1 MKTTITISGQNLARK
16 IEVEGDF
23 EQVIAVLEALGQ
35 IEDEDVQYVP
45 ENNTIQ

>member
-1 MKTTITISGQNLARK
+1 MKTTITISAPNVSRQ
-16 IEVEGDF
+16 IEVEGDC
-23 EQVIAVLEALGQ
+23 EQVLAVLEALGQ